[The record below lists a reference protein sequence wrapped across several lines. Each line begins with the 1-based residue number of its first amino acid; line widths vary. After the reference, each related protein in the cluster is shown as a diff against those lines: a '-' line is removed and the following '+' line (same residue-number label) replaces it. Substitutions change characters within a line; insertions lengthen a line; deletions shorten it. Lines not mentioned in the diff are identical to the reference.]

1 MKNNNSQH
9 TYFIHILESQ
19 VRLAGVYIIFGLRII
34 SLFAIFLRLI
44 HANSYFVMLKYF
56 VDKQYSMTT
65 GNEVNDVNSP
75 VQTQESEMGDAELQ
89 VDTNRVDAGEKSD
102 ESSTNVAASFSCE
115 ECGKTFATRQE
126 LKEHT
131 QVH

>member
-1 MKNNNSQH
+1 
-9 TYFIHILESQ
+9 
-19 VRLAGVYIIFGLRII
+19 
-34 SLFAIFLRLI
+34 
-44 HANSYFVMLKYF
+44 MLKYF
-56 VDKQYSMTT
+56 VTSSYKMRTR
-65 GNEVNDVNSP
+65 NEDVNDVNSS

-89 VDTNRVDAGEKSD
+89 VDTSRVDAGEKSD
-102 ESSTNVAASFSCE
+102 ESSTNVAATYSCE

>member
-1 MKNNNSQH
+1 
-9 TYFIHILESQ
+9 
-19 VRLAGVYIIFGLRII
+19 
-34 SLFAIFLRLI
+34 
-44 HANSYFVMLKYF
+44 
-56 VDKQYSMTT
+56 MTNI
-65 GNEVNDVNSP
+65 NEEINDVNSP

-89 VDTNRVDAGEKSD
+89 VDTSQRIDAGEKSD
-102 ESSTNVAASFSCE
+102 ESSTSVAASFSCE